1 MLGATPRRLC
11 LLLAIVA
18 AHAGC
23 RLTSSEVTAVDAG
36 ETGGV
41 EDAAQPDAGAAAPVR
56 AGNSFLTL
64 HDGDGYAT
72 MRAQFWAA
80 ASGPGSCS
88 FEEVAGCRLSICEQ
102 VPDGPRPHAGDIA
115 VSSPV
120 SEGVLVPGENGGYP
134 LVEDIGA
141 VTWSPGD
148 EIEVAAAGGEVPAFQ
163 VTLIGP
169 PSIDDVLSPDLDGD
183 VAVIPVPRD
192 QPFLFEWA
200 GADEAVV
207 ALATCQAN
215 ETTRFQARCELSPGA
230 NAGVIPPEAL
240 ARLPA
245 GCTGD
250 LWLTTEAQ
258 RLVELDDGGWLVRVH
273 ARGPLFGSDATF
285 E

>member
-1 MLGATPRRLC
+1 MPGATPRRLS

-23 RLTSSEVTAVDAG
+23 RLTSGEVTGVDAG

-41 EDAAQPDAGAAAPVR
+41 EDDAQPDASGAAPVR

-64 HDGDGYAT
+64 HDSDGYAT

-102 VPDGPRPHAGDIA
+102 LPDGPRPHAGNIT
-115 VSSPV
+115 VRSPD
-120 SEGVLVPGENGGYP
+120 SEGVLVPGENGDYP
-134 LVEDIGA
+134 LVDDVGA
-141 VTWSPGD
+141 VTWSPGE
-148 EIEVAAAGGEVPAFQ
+148 EIEVSAAGGEVPAFQ
-163 VTLIGP
+163 VTLIGSA
-169 PSIDDVLSPDLDGD
+169 SIDDVLSPDLDGD

-192 QPFLFEWA
+192 QPFRFEWA
-200 GADEAVV
+200 GADESVH
-207 ALATCQAN
+207 ALASCQPS
-215 ETTRFQARCELSPGA
+215 ETTRLQVRCELSPGA
-230 NAGVIPPEAL
+230 HAGVIPPEAL
-240 ARLPA
+240 SRLPA
-245 GCTGD
+245 GCPEGD

-258 RLVELDDGGWLVRVH
+258 QLVELDGGWLVRVH
-273 ARGPLFGSDATF
+273 ARGPLYGSEATF